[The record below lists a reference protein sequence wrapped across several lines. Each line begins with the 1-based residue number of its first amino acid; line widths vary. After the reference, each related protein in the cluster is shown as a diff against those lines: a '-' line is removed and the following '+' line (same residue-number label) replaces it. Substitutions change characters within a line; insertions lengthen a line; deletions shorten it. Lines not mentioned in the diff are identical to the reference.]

1 MLSPDLA
8 FNLFSKQPYSDYGQ
22 CFNPNFVQSFDL
34 FAYIHVLIMKFNII
48 FVCFTRFDQ
57 DRPYFFMELPDPDP
71 TCIFPARHNT
81 HLNNSQ
87 DKHNW
92 I

>member
-1 MLSPDLA
+1 MLSSNLA
-8 FNLFSKQPYSDYGQ
+8 FNLFSKQPFSINGEFLD
-22 CFNPNFVQSFDL
+22 PNFVQSSDL
-34 FAYIHVLIMKFNII
+34 SGFIYVAIMKFNII

-57 DRPYFFMELPDPDP
+57 DQPYFFMELPDPDP
-71 TCIFPARHNT
+71 TCIFPTRHNT
-81 HLNNSQ
+81 NLNNSQ